1 MGRKRS
7 CARTGSWRAV
17 MPPMSTT
24 SRMIWRG
31 FCSHSRSADPR
42 SNAGAT
48 VPQKPTDLAAI
59 EWEDL
64 RYFLYLAR
72 EKSLSGAARKL
83 GTTQPTM
90 SRRLELFESKL
101 GAILFDRLPSGLR
114 LSDTGR
120 QILDYAERMEDAALA
135 AQRIAAA
142 EALSLTRREID
153 VALRFG
159 RFQQDGLMQRKI
171 GSIPFE
177 LYAAAAYLKAK
188 GPPDFSDGG
197 ADAALITM
205 NAALAESVAETKWLR
220 RYLPQ
225 AHVGFCSNSR
235 DGLAAAAAAGLA
247 LIFFPTRL
255 ASAYPALRL
264 INTPAP

>member
-1 MGRKRS
+1 M
-7 CARTGSWRAV
+7 
-17 MPPMSTT
+17 
-24 SRMIWRG
+24 
-31 FCSHSRSADPR
+31 
-42 SNAGAT
+42 
-48 VPQKPTDLAAI
+48 AAI

-64 RYFLYLAR
+64 RYFLHLAR

-101 GAILFDRLPSGLR
+101 GAILFDRFPSGLR

-135 AQRIAAA
+135 AQRIAVGSSAGLTGTVRVTSPEWLGARILSPLLAKFCAAHPTVTVELVTDA

-171 GSIPFE
+171 ASIPFE

-188 GPPDFSDGG
+188 GPPDFFGRWRRRCAHYDERG
-197 ADAALITM
+197 ARRKCCGDEVAASL
-205 NAALAESVAETKWLR
+205 
-220 RYLPQ
+220 
-225 AHVGFCSNSR
+225 F
-235 DGLAAAAAAGLA
+235 AAGTCWILQQ
-247 LIFFPTRL
+247 
-255 ASAYPALRL
+255 
-264 INTPAP
+264 